1 MESCTVV
8 GESYVSGW
16 YVCRQSH
23 PLSHSL
29 YDSEVSVDAGVN
41 SLLPTA
47 ILDAGVATDI
57 ISMGLAVRHALAALR
72 PTFGGQTFVAVWVTI
87 GEAICSLGFHKG
99 VGRKDQLYLPVSVG
113 SSEHLHVEV
122 SVPVDVFLLDQ
133 NWTCVSHIPWW
144 WSWELVVVA
153 VELNGIPFWRNGP
166 SAEREFFGIVWF
178 PYFDF
183 GDIFLWESSLCHVF
197 CKSGS
202 VVVRVVLA
210 HQKVLLSPNDDFQIG
225 DEILGDV
232 SSVIGF
238 EFGKNGSQVRRRNV
252 LSSIDSEARETNRQ
266 ERCEVVS
273 YSLPNVVSF
282 SVEISQVDQPSIVE
296 DKTISPRVERSGAVE
311 VIWTIGNRR
320 HLHSWSAA
328 SNSPVLIGKSLRPEG
343 TTSTWIFAAPVD
355 AARTMCGEHV
365 VAISSHMV
373 DNSICV
379 DPHSFSS
386 AGVDHIPQR
395 GWVSLSGVQSVTA
408 GLIEPVPRVQLSI
421 FGVLKIKNRLLRR
434 EYFDA
439 HVTCFPDH
447 FALLSDIIIGPS
459 EHLNDGSFLSP
470 FVIIRLI
477 DCRVV
482 PHEVDLVQYQCS
494 FDSISVKSFNLYL
507 QQLACSLVHEEAA
520 GGGLLSIVVIPVWEG
535 EYLRLR

>member
-1 MESCTVV
+1 
-8 GESYVSGW
+8 
-16 YVCRQSH
+16 
-23 PLSHSL
+23 
-29 YDSEVSVDAGVN
+29 
-41 SLLPTA
+41 
-47 ILDAGVATDI
+47 
-57 ISMGLAVRHALAALR
+57 
-72 PTFGGQTFVAVWVTI
+72 
-87 GEAICSLGFHKG
+87 
-99 VGRKDQLYLPVSVG
+99 
-113 SSEHLHVEV
+113 
-122 SVPVDVFLLDQ
+122 
-133 NWTCVSHIPWW
+133 
-144 WSWELVVVA
+144 
-153 VELNGIPFWRNGP
+153 
-166 SAEREFFGIVWF
+166 
-178 PYFDF
+178 
-183 GDIFLWESSLCHVF
+183 
-197 CKSGS
+197 
-202 VVVRVVLA
+202 
-210 HQKVLLSPNDDFQIG
+210 
-225 DEILGDV
+225 
-232 SSVIGF
+232 
-238 EFGKNGSQVRRRNV
+238 
-252 LSSIDSEARETNRQ
+252 
-266 ERCEVVS
+266 
-273 YSLPNVVSF
+273 
-282 SVEISQVDQPSIVE
+282 
-296 DKTISPRVERSGAVE
+296 
-311 VIWTIGNRR
+311 
-320 HLHSWSAA
+320 
-328 SNSPVLIGKSLRPEG
+328 
-343 TTSTWIFAAPVD
+343 
-355 AARTMCGEHV
+355 MCGEHV

-421 FGVLKIKNRLLRR
+421 FGVLKIENRLLRR